1 MSQQEKAY
9 LIEKLR
15 NRLQAY
21 RGFTQPEKNYAHTHL
36 PSWIGTQGELTLF
49 IQKFSEKF
57 ALDIK
62 PFLLEN
68 KFIGKI

>member
-15 NRLQAY
+15 NALQAY
-21 RGFTQPEKNYAHTHL
+21 KGFTQPEKNYGHTHL
-36 PSWIGTQGELTLF
+36 PSWIGSRGELNLF

-57 ALDIK
+57 ALDIR
-62 PFLLEN
+62 PFLFEE
-68 KFIGKI
+68 KFVTKV